1 MDLFMTPTD
10 ICKSGEAAAY
20 RWGFRLDSAKMG
32 AQGSS
37 HACKYT
43 SDNSSVD
50 VMFANE
56 EKLFTV

>member
-10 ICKSGEAAAY
+10 IRKSGEAGAY
-20 RWGFRLDSAKMG
+20 CWEFPLDSAKMG
-32 AQGSS
+32 AQGGS
-37 HACKYT
+37 HACKYI